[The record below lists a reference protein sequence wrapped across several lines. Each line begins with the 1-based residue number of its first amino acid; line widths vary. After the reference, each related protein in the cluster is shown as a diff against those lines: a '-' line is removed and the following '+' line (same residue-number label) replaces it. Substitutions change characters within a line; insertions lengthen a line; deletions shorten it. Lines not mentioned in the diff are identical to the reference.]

1 MIGRSMLGAAVALAL
16 LSGPA
21 LAGHC
26 PLDVKAIDDGLGK
39 VNLAADVKAEVLKLR
54 DEGAAQH
61 KAGEHGD
68 SVKTLSHAM
77 RLILSN
83 M

>member
-1 MIGRSMLGAAVALAL
+1 MIGRTVLGAAVALVL
-16 LSGPA
+16 FSGPA

-26 PLDVKAIDDGLGK
+26 PLDVKAIDDGLAK
-39 VNLAADVKAEVLKLR
+39 ASLPADVKAEVLKLR
-54 DEGAAQH
+54 DEGEAQH
-61 KAGEHGD
+61 NAGNHAE
-68 SVKTLSHAM
+68 SVNTLAHAM